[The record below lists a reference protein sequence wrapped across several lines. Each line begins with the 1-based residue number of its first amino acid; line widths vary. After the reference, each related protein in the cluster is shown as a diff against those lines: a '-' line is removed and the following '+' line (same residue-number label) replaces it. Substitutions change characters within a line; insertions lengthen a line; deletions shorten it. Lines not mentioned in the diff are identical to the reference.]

1 MKNSNIPSGRGIIL
15 SGDRQKAGTFLGIAK
30 RKMHDMKQMMSIGK
44 LQMMQRRFVLDRDC
58 IWVHLL
64 SIYGNDFIRI
74 HSCAEGGDCK
84 NGFTETNGSFANE
97 IDFLFHHWNEDG
109 DKQTFFDLVRGHFL
123 FGDNTTGSLSAAEH
137 SIDHIY
143 SAPGEYEVN
152 LKSYIRNTDKSV
164 ISRTDPHVVNTHNR
178 SISVDTSGREGNKY
192 FGTLSFLINGVIFV
206 PHVVVTINGE
216 VISPL
221 IASSV
226 AGTGVRLHTT
236 TITQDIMTAT
246 VTLATGGFAPL
257 VNWIGAINWSFIP
270 YKCLANT
277 TKTITV
283 PIVEE

>member
-44 LQMMQRRFVLDRDC
+44 LQMMQRRFMLDRDC

-64 SIYGNDFIRI
+64 SIDGNDFIRI

-143 SAPGEYEVN
+143 STSGDYEIS
-152 LKSYIRNTDKSV
+152 LKSYIRDTDKSI
-164 ISRTDPHVVNTHNR
+164 ISGTDPLVINTHNR

-192 FGTLSFLINGVIFV
+192 FGTLSFLIDGVMFV
-206 PHVVVTINGE
+206 PHVMVTINGE
-216 VISPL
+216 TISPL
-221 IASSV
+221 IATSIS
-226 AGTGVRLHTT
+226 GQGVRLHTPI
-236 TITQDIMTAT
+236 ITGDVMEAT
-246 VTLATGGFAPL
+246 VTLATGGFSPT
-257 VNWIGAINWSFIP
+257 VHWVDGIDWGFIP
-270 YKCLANT
+270 YKCLSST
-277 TKTITV
+277 RRTITV